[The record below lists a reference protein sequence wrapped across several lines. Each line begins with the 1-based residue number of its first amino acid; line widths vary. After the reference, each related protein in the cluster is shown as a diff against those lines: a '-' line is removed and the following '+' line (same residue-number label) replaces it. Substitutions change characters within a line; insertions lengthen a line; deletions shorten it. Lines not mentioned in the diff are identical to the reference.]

1 MRAVGGAELRCVKAG
16 RHQTVAAKARLLAR
30 TAEPLHDVQ
39 LDTGAV
45 HVAVR
50 TTKRPGLCSS
60 TYREGV
66 LARDS
71 LSSGRP
77 PVGYGDMSTTGVPL
91 FEGMSATP
99 WLIGNPRVLLPPAKR
114 GLLCHRGRDQRRIRV
129 AAPRCAT
136 SPRTGSSVND
146 GLAVSSAA
154 PKGDE
159 DVSSH
164 QACEKLPRWLST
176 AFGVG
181 LVASALLFPA
191 AKVVRAEGKP
201 ASAGVAAAA
210 VDRTSA
216 GTPSANTSGG
226 TERDGSGVAAK
237 DTYTV
242 KVTLSDGMRQW
253 MDSENI
259 SLLFSTYTV
268 GKVIAVGPGYGPDL
282 ALSERSFD
290 GAMAL
295 MTTDSGGFHMS
306 TRNHVWSF
314 DSFLRPGRVYCK
326 GRVFPAESEQ
336 AKGTDKKWD
345 RVLIPRACHV
355 AGGIDTH
362 DLVEGKNKQ
371 LQAVITKFN
380 CVADLDRSGN
390 FSPVWAPKWIS
401 SLSFGDRCHLN
412 GLCTNNSNKLAF
424 ATSVGT
430 SDEVEGWRKERLEGG
445 VVINIPQNKVICSG
459 LSMPHS
465 PRWHQNTLYV
475 LEGGSGWFGFIDQK
489 TGTFRRVCWCP
500 GARHVWGTSATGIC
514 PWKLKLS

>member
-1 MRAVGGAELRCVKAG
+1 
-16 RHQTVAAKARLLAR
+16 
-30 TAEPLHDVQ
+30 
-39 LDTGAV
+39 
-45 HVAVR
+45 
-50 TTKRPGLCSS
+50 
-60 TYREGV
+60 
-66 LARDS
+66 
-71 LSSGRP
+71 
-77 PVGYGDMSTTGVPL
+77 
-91 FEGMSATP
+91 
-99 WLIGNPRVLLPPAKR
+99 
-114 GLLCHRGRDQRRIRV
+114 
-129 AAPRCAT
+129 
-136 SPRTGSSVND
+136 
-146 GLAVSSAA
+146 
-154 PKGDE
+154 
-159 DVSSH
+159 
-164 QACEKLPRWLST
+164 
-176 AFGVG
+176 
-181 LVASALLFPA
+181 
-191 AKVVRAEGKP
+191 
-201 ASAGVAAAA
+201 
-210 VDRTSA
+210 
-216 GTPSANTSGG
+216 
-226 TERDGSGVAAK
+226 
-237 DTYTV
+237 
-242 KVTLSDGMRQW
+242 

-500 GARHVWGTSATGIC
+500 GFLRGLRFHGKYAFIGLSRPRHEVFRDLPIGQELSARNQKPMCGIC
-514 PWKLKLS
+514 VVDLETGKLAHTLQLSEAITEIYDVGVLEETKAPLLIGLHSPEVGTMLRIGDNKTKISS